1 MTTSREQNGG
11 YYAIKGFTYQFDKSL
26 LEILNNQSQD
36 VELEQ
41 IQDIGIDDYYI
52 QVKYKET
59 QNYADSKIKP
69 AVLQLMKCFLDDRR
83 KKFKLYCYFKDKS
96 SQIITLTEGQLDQIL
111 SSDSSA
117 YTQSDKQA
125 FLANFSLEFSENFEK
140 QFSSLIELIKSCFQ
154 LKNEEE
160 ATTYHAIFRANLFD
174 VAIKKNPKQRT
185 INYEKLKSIIS
196 NKERIIFE
204 VAYYKYLKTERYLK
218 YLKKE
223 YFTFTK
229 LNIPN
234 KDRLF
239 VIEVDTLA
247 KDGDIIQIITNIKN
261 RYFKKCSSPAPYI
274 CLFGVG
280 LKADRV
286 ASLKQKLW
294 DKGLTFSDGTH
305 FDKDKFR
312 IVDLITDTHNDNC
325 GIAFKIL
332 SLDQLPAFFKKKRPD
347 EAFVFLT
354 SGDGEWRKKIK
365 EFKEFYIGRTKNIIK
380 IIQ

>member
-1 MTTSREQNGG
+1 MATSREQNGG

-59 QNYADSKIKP
+59 QKYTDSKIKP
-69 AVLQLMKCFLDDRR
+69 AVLQLLKCFLDERN

-96 SQIITLTEGQLDQIL
+96 SQVIILTESQLDQIL
-111 SSDSSA
+111 GSDKSA
-117 YTQSDKQA
+117 YTQTDKQA
-125 FLANFSLEFSENFEK
+125 FLTNFSLEFSENFEK
-140 QFSSLIELIKSCFQ
+140 QFSSVIELIKSCFQ
-154 LKNEEE
+154 LKTEEE

-174 VAIKKNPKQRT
+174 VAIKKNPKKRT
-185 INYEKLKSIIS
+185 INFAKLK
-196 NKERIIFE
+196 RIINSKEKIIFDI
-204 VAYYKYLKTERYLK
+204 AYCKYLKTERYLK

-223 YFTFTK
+223 YFTFK
-229 LNIPN
+229 KVNIPN
-234 KDRLF
+234 KERLF
-239 VIEVDTLA
+239 VIETDALI

-274 CLFGVG
+274 CLLG
-280 LKADRV
+280 LKDDRI
-286 ASLKQKLW
+286 AILKQKLW
-294 DKGLTFSDGTH
+294 DKGMTFSDGTH

-312 IVDLITDTHNDNC
+312 IADLIADTHNDDC
-325 GIAFKIL
+325 GISFKLISLEQL
-332 SLDQLPAFFKKKRPD
+332 SSFLKKKKPD
-347 EAFVFLT
+347 ETFVFLT
-354 SGDGEWRKKIK
+354 SGDGEWREKIK
-365 EFKEFYIGRTKNIIK
+365 EFREFYISRTKNIIK